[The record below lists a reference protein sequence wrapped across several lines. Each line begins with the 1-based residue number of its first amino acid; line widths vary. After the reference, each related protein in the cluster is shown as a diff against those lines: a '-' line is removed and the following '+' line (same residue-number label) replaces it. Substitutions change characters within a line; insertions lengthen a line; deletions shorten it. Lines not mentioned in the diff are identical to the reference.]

1 MLQER
6 EYVHDNA
13 TGEVGRLSGRWNGVA
28 ARPPDEKRPYRV
40 YLWVSQEYVWRSEE
54 EVTVITK
61 EEYEAKQ
68 AEWAAKH
75 QAKAYP

>member
-13 TGEVGRLSGRWNGVA
+13 SGEVGRL
-28 ARPPDEKRPYRV
+28 ARIHGFMPQEARPYRI
-40 YLWVSQEYVWRSEE
+40 YLWESQDYVWRSEE

-68 AEWAAKH
+68 AEWARKHMAKS
-75 QAKAYP
+75 YP